1 VLDKTALGEGLL
13 YLDLNQGKEKYVWV
27 NRIMERCVLCKL
39 LQTGSEWV
47 TKSRKMKLSRLAT
60 LMVKARNEFLFAKFV
75 KKRGKTWEAW
85 AQTTV

>member
-13 YLDLNQGKEKYVWV
+13 YLDLNQGKRKYVWV
-27 NRIMERCVLCKL
+27 NQIMERCVLREL

-47 TKSRKMKLSRLAT
+47 TKSRKMKWSRLAA

-75 KKRGKTWEAW
+75 KKRGRTWEAW
-85 AQTTV
+85 AQTTL